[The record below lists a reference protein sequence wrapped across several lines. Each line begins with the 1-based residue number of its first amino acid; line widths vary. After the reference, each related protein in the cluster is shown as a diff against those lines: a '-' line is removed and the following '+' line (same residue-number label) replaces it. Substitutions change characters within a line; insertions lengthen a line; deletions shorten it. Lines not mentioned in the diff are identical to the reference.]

1 MYTDES
7 IMYLIDSISGKT
19 IELLFSTQTL
29 YKPQMLNIKRIVLH
43 NLSAKELP
51 HAYTKVIGVV
61 GRYKV
66 GSTIMLNKQNKLGS
80 Y

>member
-61 GRYKV
+61 GRYYK
-66 GSTIMLNKQNKLGS
+66 MLNKKIN
-80 Y
+80 

>member
-1 MYTDES
+1 MIIENDLKC
-7 IMYLIDSISGKT
+7 IQMNQFGRYLIDSISGKT

-61 GRYKV
+61 GRYYIVPKC
-66 GSTIMLNKQNKLGS
+66 
-80 Y
+80 